1 MVEKYCFGCARYK
14 KVSNMQTVKRGNAYR
29 AMCSVCLAKKNEGWF
44 GKEKTNVTQ
53 TDGQD
58 QADT

>member
-1 MVEKYCFGCARYK
+1 MDEKYCFGCARYK
-14 KVSNMQTVKRGNAYR
+14 KTINMQTVKRGKAYR
-29 AMCSVCLAKKNEGWF
+29 AICTECLAKKNAGWY

-58 QADT
+58 KADS

>member
-14 KVSNMQTVKRGNAYR
+14 KASDMQTVKRGKAYR
-29 AMCSVCLAKKNEGWF
+29 AMCSACLAKKNEGWF
-44 GKEKTNVTQ
+44 SKEKTNVTQ